1 MIKISNLSF
10 GYKKKSDLF
19 SDLNIELKAGNIYGL
34 LGKNGAGK
42 TTLLK
47 IISGLLF
54 PQRGICNVLG
64 YSPQKREPRF
74 LSQIYYIPEEFYTP
88 SIKIQKYVELLIPF
102 YPEFDKDRFDIYL
115 DELEI
120 DPLKKFTQLSYGQK
134 KRVYLAFGLAS
145 NCRLLILDEPTNGLD
160 IPTKRIFRKML
171 ASSINEDSMII
182 ISTHQVSDLQN
193 IIDPVIILDDGKIV
207 FHKELSSIA
216 QKISIQLQQTKPT
229 DDEVLYYEKGAAG
242 YTVLTENQFGQE
254 DDINIELLFNA
265 IISNN
270 PKLEKLVNAEVVN
283 EKSK

>member
-10 GYKKKSDLF
+10 GYKKKSELF

-54 PQRGICNVLG
+54 PQRGTCNVLG
-64 YSPQKREPRF
+64 YSPQKRKPNF

-88 SIKIQKYVELLIPF
+88 SLKIQKYIELLIPF
-102 YPEFDKDRFDIYL
+102 YPGFDNEKFDLHL

-120 DPLKKFTQLSYGQK
+120 DPQKKFTQLSYGQK

-145 NCRLLILDEPTNGLD
+145 NCKILILDEPTNGLD
-160 IPTKRIFRKML
+160 IPTKRIFRKLL
-171 ASSINEDSMII
+171 ASSINEDNIII

-193 IIDPVIILDDGKIV
+193 IIDPVIILDNGKIV
-207 FHKELSSIA
+207 FHKTLSDIA
-216 QKISIQLQQTKPT
+216 QKISIQLQQTKPA

-265 IISNN
+265 VISNST
-270 PKLEKLVNAEVVN
+270 KFTELVNAEVKN
-283 EKSK
+283 EEH

>member
-10 GYKKKSDLF
+10 GYKKKLDLF

-64 YSPQKREPRF
+64 YSPQKREPSF

-102 YPEFDKDRFDIYL
+102 YPEFDKDGFDLYL

-120 DPLKKFTQLSYGQK
+120 NPLKKFTQLSYGQK

-171 ASSINEDSMII
+171 VSSINEDNMII

-229 DDEVLYYEKGAAG
+229 DDEVLYYEKGVGG
-242 YTVLTENQFGQE
+242 YTVLTENHLGQD

>member
-1 MIKISNLSF
+1 MINISNLSF
-10 GYKKKSDLF
+10 GYKKKSELF
-19 SDLNIELKAGNIYGL
+19 SDLNIELEAGSIYGL

-64 YSPQKREPRF
+64 YSPQKREPDF
-74 LSQIYYIPEEFYTP
+74 LNQIYYIPEEFYTP
-88 SIKIQKYVELLIPF
+88 SLKIQKYIELLIPF
-102 YPEFDKDRFDIYL
+102 YPEFDKTKFDLYL
-115 DELEI
+115 EELEI
-120 DPLKKFTQLSYGQK
+120 DTQKKFTQLSYGQK

-145 NCRLLILDEPTNGLD
+145 NCKILILDEPTNGLD
-160 IPTKRIFRKML
+160 IPTKRIFRKLL
-171 ASSINEDSMII
+171 ASSINEDNIII

-193 IIDPVIILDDGKIV
+193 IIDPVIILDNGKIV
-207 FHKELSSIA
+207 FHKTISDIA
-216 QKISIQLQQTKPT
+216 QKISIQLQQTKPA

-265 IISNN
+265 VISNST
-270 PKLEKLVNAEVVN
+270 KFTELVNAEVKN
-283 EKSK
+283 DEY